1 MTSCASWVVGTML
14 LIGVIPALADE
25 VDDYMNGELA
35 KRHIAGMALAVV
47 KDGKVVKTQG
57 YGLANVEL
65 NVPVTSETVFQIQSI
80 TKTFT
85 STAILMLM
93 EEGKIA
99 LDDPISKYLDGT
111 PETW

>member
-1 MTSCASWVVGTML
+1 MASWTTRWVV
-14 LIGVIPALADE
+14 VVAAALAVSVTHARGDD

-47 KDGKVVKTQG
+47 KDGKVVKAQG

-65 NVPVTSETVFQIQSI
+65 NVPVTNQTVFQIQSI

-93 EEGKIA
+93 EEG
-99 LDDPISKYLDGT
+99 
-111 PETW
+111 